1 MDYQTQQILLQELV
15 VLREGITKT
24 LETLSMSFIRIA
36 ESNER
41 IADALETVLSQGD
54 NDEKK
59 ADHTKA

>member
-1 MDYQTQQILLQELV
+1 MDYQTQQILLQELA

-41 IADALETVLSQGD
+41 IADALETIHSCLLYTSD
-54 NDEKK
+54 AADE
-59 ADHTKA
+59 

>member
-1 MDYQTQQILLQELV
+1 MDYQTQQILLQELA

-24 LETLSMSFIRIA
+24 LETLSMSLIRIA

-41 IADALETVLSQGD
+41 IADALETILSQGD
-54 NDEKK
+54 NDEEK